1 METKQEKRIA
11 IIGIAVQSKEE
22 VGSLNATL
30 SEYGE
35 YIISRNGIPYRDR
48 GIQIITVIVDA
59 PNDIISALSG
69 KLGRL
74 KGIDS
79 KVSYLKV

>member
-1 METKQEKRIA
+1 MEKRVA
-11 IIGIAVQSKEE
+11 VLGISVQSKEE
-22 VGSLNATL
+22 VGSLNEIL
-30 SEYGE
+30 SQYGD

-48 GIQIITVIVDA
+48 GIQIITVIIDA
-59 PNDIISALSG
+59 PNDTISALSG

>member
-1 METKQEKRIA
+1 MDNNLEKRVA
-11 IIGIAVQSKEE
+11 IIGISVQSKDE
-22 VGSLNATL
+22 VTTLNTIL

-35 YIISRNGIPYRDR
+35 HIISRTGIPYRDR
-48 GIQIITVIVDA
+48 GIQIITVILDA

>member
-22 VGSLNATL
+22 VGSLNAAL

>member
-1 METKQEKRIA
+1 MDNYLEKRVA
-11 IIGIAVQSKEE
+11 IIGISVQTKDE
-22 VGSLNATL
+22 VASLNAIL

-35 YIISRNGIPYRDR
+35 YIISRTGIPYRDR
-48 GIQIITVIVDA
+48 GIQIITVVVDA
-59 PNDIISALSG
+59 PNDIISAFSG

>member
-1 METKQEKRIA
+1 MNEEKRVA
-11 IIGIAVQSKEE
+11 VIGIAVHEKDE
-22 VGSLNATL
+22 VPLLNEIL

-48 GIQIITVIVDA
+48 GVHIITIVVDA
-59 PNDIISALSG
+59 SSDAISALAG

-74 KGIDS
+74 KGLES
-79 KVSYLKV
+79 KTSYLKV

>member
-1 METKQEKRIA
+1 MEANQEKRVA

-22 VGSLNATL
+22 VGTLNVTV

-35 YIISRNGIPYRDR
+35 YIISRNGIPYKDR
-48 GIQIITVIVDA
+48 GIQIITVVVDA